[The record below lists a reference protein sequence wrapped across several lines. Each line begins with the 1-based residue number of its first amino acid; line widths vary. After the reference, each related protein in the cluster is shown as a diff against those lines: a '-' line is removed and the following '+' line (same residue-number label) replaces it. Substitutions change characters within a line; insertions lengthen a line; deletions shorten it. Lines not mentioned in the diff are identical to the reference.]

1 MIHFGCNFSPSFR
14 SRPEN
19 NHSYP
24 ARGKVVCNF
33 SDPPCLT
40 CFCHINIISFHLETI
55 NTRHNNK
62 VFAND
67 VFNHIGCS
75 MFYVRCGYVGIFIRT
90 NEPSSVS
97 FNQEKCQGKT
107 KLSLQKLLGRREIC
121 SESCDILCFSQHPLS
136 SCPQVWLLIWEKIY
150 FAREKQPEKYYPG
163 KYSYLRYDIDKS
175 DVQCVTLYWCL
186 SVAESSHPLE
196 PQS

>member
-1 MIHFGCNFSPSFR
+1 MILLSVIFLPVS
-14 SRPEN
+14 E
-19 NHSYP
+19 NHSYSP
-24 ARGKVVCNF
+24 RGKVVCYI

-40 CFCHINIISFHLETI
+40 CFCHINIISFHFRTS
-55 NTRHNNK
+55 NSPTNDR

-67 VFNHIGCS
+67 VFHYDIWCYISTVCGTLVLSAWCT
-75 MFYVRCGYVGIFIRT
+75 FYKNRWAVS
-90 NEPSSVS
+90 NDPSSVS

-175 DVQCVTLYWCL
+175 DV
-186 SVAESSHPLE
+186 
-196 PQS
+196 